1 MFQYGASIRAQTWFN
16 VARFLRMGK
25 QGFVV
30 VCRRPARSC
39 LVHVGVGR
47 KPFYFKENAMRGLA
61 AFIGAALLSTSAYAQ
76 TAIKFALD
84 WRFEGPAA
92 PYFVAIDKGY
102 YKAEGLDVSIDPGA
116 GSVEPINRVASG
128 AYQVAFADINSL
140 IKYRDNPANAPIKAV
155 MMGYD
160 TPAFA
165 IITLKKTGISKPK
178 DLEGRILGAPAPDGA
193 YAQWPIFVDA
203 NKIDASKVKIE
214 NLGFPVREPML
225 AQGRVDAITGFWF
238 SSYMNLKANGVA
250 GDDIVV
256 MHMRDYGL
264 ELYGNVII
272 ANPEFAKSNP
282 NALAGFIRA
291 TLKGYQ
297 DTIASPDTAIDS
309 LMKRNQIA
317 KRDVELE
324 RLKLAI
330 SRNFVSPEVKKNG
343 LGGVDMARLS
353 RSIDQ
358 IGLTFKYTNKPKA
371 EDIFTAEFLPARE
384 TRLVK

>member
-1 MFQYGASIRAQTWFN
+1 
-16 VARFLRMGK
+16 
-25 QGFVV
+25 
-30 VCRRPARSC
+30 
-39 LVHVGVGR
+39 
-47 KPFYFKENAMRGLA
+47 MRVLA

-76 TAIKFALD
+76 TTIKFALD

-160 TPAFA
+160 TPAFS

-203 NKIDASKVKIE
+203 NKIDASKVRIE

-225 AQGRVDAITGFWF
+225 AQGKVDAITGFWF

-272 ANPEFAKSNP
+272 ANPEFAKANP
-282 NALAGFIRA
+282 KAVAGFIRA

-330 SRNFVSPEVKKNG
+330 SRNFVSPEVRKNG
-343 LGGVDMARLS
+343 LGGADMARLS

-371 EDIFTAEFLPARE
+371 EDIFTAEFLPAKE
-384 TRLVK
+384 ARLVK

>member
-1 MFQYGASIRAQTWFN
+1 
-16 VARFLRMGK
+16 
-25 QGFVV
+25 
-30 VCRRPARSC
+30 
-39 LVHVGVGR
+39 
-47 KPFYFKENAMRGLA
+47 MRVFA
-61 AFIGAALLSTSAYAQ
+61 ALIGAALLSTSAYAQ

-102 YKAEGLDVSIDPGA
+102 YKAEGLDVTIDPGA

-178 DLEGRILGAPAPDGA
+178 DLEGRVLGAPAPDGA

-225 AQGRVDAITGFWF
+225 AQGKVDAITGFWF

-256 MHMRDYGL
+256 MLMRDFGL
-264 ELYGNVII
+264 DLYGNVII
-272 ANPEFAKSNP
+272 ANPEFAKANP
-282 NALAGFIRA
+282 KALAGFIRA

-330 SRNFVSPEVKKNG
+330 SRNFVTPDVKKNG

-371 EDIFTAEFLPARE
+371 EDIFTAEFLPAKE
-384 TRLVK
+384 ARLVK